1 MTIIFKAKSNEA
13 YALKILAEL
22 LANNIKTG
30 CFEIDSTGIFLRMMD
45 HHRRVLIDLNLSSES
60 SGFTMFKFSSKKMFL
75 GINLTHFHKMVR
87 PIKKKDQIELFI
99 DDEFPNNLCIKV
111 TPKENN
117 RTTTS
122 TVKIQSIQNLE
133 IDLPTGYSNPI
144 SISSIN
150 YQKMLKELGN
160 IGNSIQ
166 VSAKKYS
173 INFSCSATGVYGRTV
188 SFGNTEDNDDDD
200 EDVNY
205 DQEFNTETLSRISK
219 LAGLNTNI
227 QIYPGKPLYFKSNVG
242 NLGEINIYI
251 KSKEQI
257 EKDSCTI
264 DNSDSDYD

>member
-173 INFSCSATGVYGRTV
+173 INY
-188 SFGNTEDNDDDD
+188 
-200 EDVNY
+200 
-205 DQEFNTETLSRISK
+205 
-219 LAGLNTNI
+219 
-227 QIYPGKPLYFKSNVG
+227 
-242 NLGEINIYI
+242 
-251 KSKEQI
+251 
-257 EKDSCTI
+257 
-264 DNSDSDYD
+264 

>member
-1 MTIIFKAKSNEA
+1 MTIIFRAKSNEA
-13 YALKILAEL
+13 YVLKIMAEL

-30 CFEIDSTGIFLRMMD
+30 CFEIDETGIFLRMMD
-45 HHRRVLIDLNLSSES
+45 HHRRVLIDLNLSSTS
-60 SGFTMFKFSSKKMFL
+60 SGFTMFKFNSRKMFL
-75 GINLTHFHKMVR
+75 GINLNHFHKMMR
-87 PIKKKDQIELFI
+87 PIKKKDQVELFI

-160 IGNSIQ
+160 IGNMIQ

-173 INFSCSATGVYGRTV
+173 IDFSCSATGVYGRTV
-188 SFGNTEDNDDDD
+188 SFGDVEDNDDNNEIKYIQD
-200 EDVNY
+200 
-205 DQEFNTETLSRISK
+205 FNTETLSRISK
-219 LAGLNTNI
+219 LAGLSTNI
-227 QIYPGKPLYFKSNVG
+227 QIFPGKPLYF
-242 NLGEINIYI
+242 

-264 DNSDSDYD
+264 DNSDSDYE

>member
-1 MTIIFKAKSNEA
+1 MTIIFRAKSNEA
-13 YALKILAEL
+13 YVLKIMAEL

-30 CFEIDSTGIFLRMMD
+30 CFEIDENGIFLRMMD
-45 HHRRVLIDLNLSSES
+45 HHRRVLIYLNLYSTSSNL
-60 SGFTMFKFSSKKMFL
+60 TIFKFNSKKMFL
-75 GINLTHFHKMVR
+75 GINLNHFHKMLR
-87 PIKKKDQIELFI
+87 PIKKKDIIELFI

-160 IGNSIQ
+160 IGNMIQ

-173 INFSCSATGVYGRTV
+173 IDFSCSATGVYGRTV
-188 SFGNTEDNDDDD
+188 SFGDTEDD
-200 EDVNY
+200 EDDEKIY
-205 DQEFNTETLSRISK
+205 CEDFNSETLSRISK
-219 LAGLNTNI
+219 LAGLSTNI
-227 QIYPGKPLYFKSNVG
+227 QIFPGKPLYFKSNVG

-257 EKDSCTI
+257 EKDSCNV
-264 DNSDSDYD
+264 DNSDSDYE

>member
-1 MTIIFKAKSNEA
+1 
-13 YALKILAEL
+13 
-22 LANNIKTG
+22 
-30 CFEIDSTGIFLRMMD
+30 
-45 HHRRVLIDLNLSSES
+45 
-60 SGFTMFKFSSKKMFL
+60 MFL
-75 GINLTHFHKMVR
+75 GINLNHFHKMMR
-87 PIKKKDQIELFI
+87 PIKKKDQVELFI

-160 IGNSIQ
+160 IGNMIQ

-173 INFSCSATGVYGRTV
+173 IDFSCSATGVYGRTV
-188 SFGNTEDNDDDD
+188 SFGDVEDNDDNNEIKYIQD
-200 EDVNY
+200 
-205 DQEFNTETLSRISK
+205 FNTETLSRISK
-219 LAGLNTNI
+219 LAGLSTNI
-227 QIYPGKPLYFKSNVG
+227 QIFPGKPLYFKSNVG

-264 DNSDSDYD
+264 DNSDSDYE